1 MSDEV
6 RSPARYAADIDAAR
20 ERLVA
25 FAAAC
30 SAGWSVLPRSR
41 SGTPDDH
48 RAELEAALGI

>member
-48 RAELEAALGI
+48 RPELEAALGI